1 MAPMPEHRSSYE
13 SDRPPCTKIA
23 ARRAVRM
30 TIGQELKAHYEVPQ
44 DLPREILTLLMQVSA
59 PHEEV

>member
-1 MAPMPEHRSSYE
+1 
-13 SDRPPCTKIA
+13 
-23 ARRAVRM
+23 M